1 MGKHEEGRTGSLSP
15 ESKNEILDRLRRSYV
30 LALGLIALLLVGQG
44 LLSQRSLVFQEQDA
58 HLINLSGRQRMLSQ
72 RLTKELLLLKDAEV
86 DRDRE
91 ILHIVNQWTQAH
103 DAISRYSVSPQ
114 STELL
119 NQLTPLVDQIAES
132 GLRYSQG
139 RDPAMLAE
147 VLELEPRFLGLMEK
161 LVESFESEARDR
173 LARQRT
179 QQFLIIGFLL
189 AVLVAEIF
197 IIFRPL
203 AGALKETIVNLENQ
217 QKKTEEALQKS
228 EQAARLKSEF
238 LANLSHEVRTPM
250 NGILGTSDLLLSSGL
265 EGQTRDLAL
274 LIQNSAESLLHTM
287 NDIVDISKIQAGQ
300 LTLRERK
307 FDFYTL
313 LEEISELNSLTAAK
327 RGLDYV
333 CHIAPSTPLSIET
346 DPLRLRQILMNLVSN
361 AVKFTDDGGVVV
373 KVWSEGERLYIR
385 VSDTGCGIPEADIP
399 RIFEPFEQLDGSHTR
414 RHAGTGLGLSIASR
428 LAELMQGEIEVES
441 QPGIGSSFEF
451 RFSPVFHQGDIQE
464 GLSIG
469 PARLILFSS
478 SEERKSFLD
487 DWCRQWKIAFSAVD
501 SAARLEETLKQQ
513 SDDTVVLIDSPYLAE
528 VSYIP
533 KGCCSAALLPPGQKK
548 NGISGFTETLT
559 KPLRIR
565 ELADFLKKTCE
576 QRACCES
583 DVAASK
589 SADFPSFKGHVLV
602 VEDAKPN
609 QLISTRMLEKF
620 GLDHTVAE
628 NGQQALQICQKE
640 AFDLILMDCQM
651 PVMDGYEAT
660 RQLRE
665 SGNDVPIVALT
676 ANAMSYD
683 RELCLDAGMNGY
695 LSKPLR
701 RKNLEEV
708 LKTFLR

>member
-1 MGKHEEGRTGSLSP
+1 M
-15 ESKNEILDRLRRSYV
+15 
-30 LALGLIALLLVGQG
+30 GLIALLLVGQG

-58 HLINLSGRQRMLSQ
+58 HLVNLAGRQRMLSQ
-72 RLTKELLLLKDAEV
+72 RLTKELLLLKDAQAGHH
-86 DRDRE
+86 RE

-103 DAISRYSVSPQ
+103 DTIARYSVSPQ

-119 NQLTPLVDQIAES
+119 SQLTPLVDEIAEA
-132 GLRYSQG
+132 GLRYSKG
-139 RDPAMLAE
+139 REPESLAR

-161 LVESFESEARDR
+161 LVESFESEARER

-203 AGALKETIVNLENQ
+203 AGALSETIVNLENQ
-217 QKKTEEALQKS
+217 QKKTQEALQKS

-265 EGQTRDLAL
+265 EGQSRDFAL
-274 LIQNSAESLLHTM
+274 LIQNSAESLLHIM
-287 NDIVDISKIQAGQ
+287 NDIVDISKIQAGE
-300 LTLRERK
+300 LSLRERK
-307 FDFYTL
+307 LDFYTL
-313 LEEISELNSLTAAK
+313 LQELSELHSPAAAR

-333 CHIAPSTPLSIET
+333 CHISPSTPVSIEA
-346 DPLRLRQILMNLVSN
+346 DPLRLRQILMNLISN
-361 AVKFTDDGGVVV
+361 AVKFTDEGAVVV
-373 KVWSEGERLYIR
+373 KVWSEGEKLTVR
-385 VSDTGCGIPEADIP
+385 VSDTGCGIPEKDLT

-428 LAELMQGEIEVES
+428 LASLMNGELRVES
-441 QPGIGSSFEF
+441 EIGVGSTFEF
-451 RFSPVFHQGDIQE
+451 SFSPVVHGKNSEDKLTLSH
-464 GLSIG
+464 GLLVLYSNST
-469 PARLILFSS
+469 AR
-478 SEERKSFLD
+478 RAFLE
-487 DWCRQWKIAFSAVD
+487 DWCREWGLKFSAVD
-501 SAARLEETLKQQ
+501 TVAELEEAMSWSQG
-513 SDDTVVLIDSPYLAE
+513 DTVVLVDSPFLE
-528 VSYIP
+528 LLPLLPES
-533 KGCCSAALLPPGQKK
+533 CCRVALLLPEQQKEQFPAY
-548 NGISGFTETLT
+548 SESFF
-559 KPLRIR
+559 KPIRIR
-565 ELADFLKKTCE
+565 ELSNFLK
-576 QRACCES
+576 RACEERAGRERETS
-583 DVAASK
+583 GAQVS
-589 SADFPSFKGHVLV
+589 DFPSFEGHVLV

-620 GLDHTVAE
+620 GLHHTVAE

-651 PVMDGYEAT
+651 PIMDGYEAT

-665 SGNDVPIVALT
+665 AGNNVPIVALT

>member
-1 MGKHEEGRTGSLSP
+1 MGKHEEGRTGSL
-15 ESKNEILDRLRRSYV
+15 SKNEILDRLRRSYV

-119 NQLTPLVDQIAES
+119 NQLTPLVDLIAES

-300 LTLRERK
+300 LTLRARK

-373 KVWSEGERLYIR
+373 KVWSEGERLHIR

-478 SEERKSFLD
+478 SEERKSFLE

-513 SDDTVVLIDSPYLAE
+513 SADTVVLIDSPYLAE
-528 VSYIP
+528 VSYMP

-548 NGISGFTETLT
+548 NGNSGFTETLT
-559 KPLRIR
+559 KPIRIR